1 LAEFFAPAAP
11 AASKAASS
19 ATSAIPSLARIRLS
33 FRWKDRDLT
42 TRPSC
47 RVVSDGETKAVLR
60 SCALLGVFAIF
71 DCEIGRTEYGGVVL
85 EDETHNAHAPF
96 SEA

>member
-1 LAEFFAPAAP
+1 
-11 AASKAASS
+11 
-19 ATSAIPSLARIRLS
+19 
-33 FRWKDRDLT
+33 
-42 TRPSC
+42 
-47 RVVSDGETKAVLR
+47 VVSDGETKAVLR